1 MGSGRGRRRI
11 RESVRRERESSGYLF
26 LQLLLCQV
34 TSGNDDV
41 PPLCA
46 TPVGLSCSDS
56 SVSDQTVPFSRT
68 RTKQLLLLLVQAC
81 CTDLGPLHPA
91 QTFSYTLKFVSDSA
105 WSLADTVARVDD
117 SPIACLRCCWT
128 KYFT

>member
-1 MGSGRGRRRI
+1 MWAVAGEGGGS
-11 RESVRRERESSGYLF
+11 ESQQERERESSGYLF

-56 SVSDQTVPFSRT
+56 LGFDQILFPFS
-68 RTKQLLLLLVQAC
+68 L
-81 CTDLGPLHPA
+81 
-91 QTFSYTLKFVSDSA
+91 
-105 WSLADTVARVDD
+105 
-117 SPIACLRCCWT
+117 
-128 KYFT
+128 